1 MVQPNRLDR
10 DQRSA
15 ANLTTP
21 EAKIFVEMVRRARGD
36 SRALS
41 GVAYAHESL
50 GLPTSWM
57 RERVAGRIRVKAG
70 DLEILQ
76 RLIEVAQSNPYHGG
90 KTIIVAPE
98 RSGEASAE
106 LRMFRVAVRK
116 MCREC
121 VDADTDE
128 AAKRIGCPDR
138 RCPLRDVSPLSLCA
152 NPIEHPD
159 WE

>member
-1 MVQPNRLDR
+1 MVQPDRLDR

-36 SRALS
+36 ARALS
-41 GVAYAHESL
+41 GVAFAHETL

-57 RERVAGRIRVKAG
+57 RERMAGRIRVKAG

-76 RLIEVAQSNPYHGG
+76 RLVEVAQSNPYHGG
-90 KTIIVAPE
+90 KTVIIAPE
-98 RSGEASAE
+98 KSEAASAE

-121 VDADTDE
+121 VGGDTDE
-128 AAKRIGCPDR
+128 AAKEIGCPDR
-138 RCPLRDVSPLSLCA
+138 ACPLRDVSPLSLCS

-159 WE
+159 RW

>member
-1 MVQPNRLDR
+1 MVQPDRTDR

-57 RERVAGRIRVKAG
+57 RERMAGRIRVKAG
-70 DLEILQ
+70 DLEILE
-76 RLIEVAQSNPYHGG
+76 RLIEVAQSNPYHG
-90 KTIIVAPE
+90 KTVIIAPE
-98 RSGEASAE
+98 RSGATSAE
-106 LRMFRVAVRK
+106 LRMFRVSVRK

-121 VDADTDE
+121 VGADTDE
-128 AAKRIGCPDR
+128 AAKVIGCPDR
-138 RCPLRDVSPLSLCA
+138 QCPLRDVSPLSLCA
-152 NPIEHPD
+152 NPIEHPER
-159 WE
+159 W

>member
-1 MVQPNRLDR
+1 M
-10 DQRSA
+10 
-15 ANLTTP
+15 
-21 EAKIFVEMVRRARGD
+21 
-36 SRALS
+36 
-41 GVAYAHESL
+41 
-50 GLPTSWM
+50 
-57 RERVAGRIRVKAG
+57 
-70 DLEILQ
+70 
-76 RLIEVAQSNPYHGG
+76 IEVAQSNPYHGG

-98 RSGEASAE
+98 RSSEASAE

>member
-1 MVQPNRLDR
+1 MVQPNRLGR

-70 DLEILQ
+70 DLEILA
-76 RLIEVAQSNPYHGG
+76 RLIEVARSNPYHGG
-90 KTIIVAPE
+90 KMIVVVPE
-98 RSGEASAE
+98 RSDELSAE
-106 LRMFRVAVRK
+106 LRMFRGAVRK

-128 AAKRIGCPDR
+128 AAKQIGCPDR
-138 RCPLRDVSPLSLCA
+138 RCPLRDVSPLSLCS
-152 NPIEHPD
+152 NPIQPGD
-159 WE
+159 W

>member
-70 DLEILQ
+70 DLEILE
-76 RLIEVAQSNPYHGG
+76 RLIEVAQSNPYHGFRPS
-90 KTIIVAPE
+90 TPPVE
-98 RSGEASAE
+98 RSDGSSAE

-138 RCPLRDVSPLSLCA
+138 RCPLRDVSPLSLCS